1 MNTRETQDSVIR
13 LPTIRESNRAM
24 TARVQQRSQER
35 LLESVRRTFK
45 VDLQDKETFNF
56 SDPFFSWT
64 KFRESAYKL
73 AESQM
78 QEANA
83 ENTFGQLLRA
93 GINML
98 ANQWYELVE
107 TNHESIG
114 GSTVSTHALELH
126 APLNRGAVPRRVVK
140 GGRFPETKI
149 AGLDIQILN
158 EKFGALV
165 GFERELFD
173 DDQTGQIAQRAK
185 DIGENMRILE
195 DAWFFQRF
203 IGTAGSY
210 AGDVIPASQ
219 TYATVWAP
227 ASAPFT
233 GGGYNRPA
241 SYVAFTPANVQLGD
255 IALMN
260 QLDLLGNKMLV
271 NPNTL
276 LVGTQNKF
284 SARTMLNSEWY
295 PSTATVKIGGGGGT
309 DSTLGTSFARNVM
322 EGLYNLV
329 VSRFF
334 SSTGKGWSIG
344 EAGKGI
350 IFQRRDALEVIQENP
365 MSGMA
370 FTNDIFQF
378 RSRARWEPD
387 WIDPRFWWLGNDGSV

>member
-1 MNTRETQDSVIR
+1 MKTKETKESIIAN
-13 LPTIRESNRAM
+13 PGIRESNREV
-24 TARVQQRSQER
+24 TARVQER
-35 LLESVRRTFK
+35 TSEMLAESIRRAFK
-45 VDLQDKETFNF
+45 VDLSDKEKFNF
-56 SDPFFSWT
+56 QDPFFSWT

-73 AESQM
+73 AEANM

-93 GINML
+93 GINMI

-114 GSTVSTHALELH
+114 GTTVSTHAIELH
-126 APLNRGAVPRRVVK
+126 APLHRGAVPRRVVK
-140 GGRFPETKI
+140 GGRFPDTRV
-149 AGLDIQILN
+149 AGLDIQIVN

-185 DIGENMRILE
+185 DIGEQMRILE

-210 AGDVIPASQ
+210 AGDAIPASQ
-219 TYATVWAP
+219 TYSAGVWYTS
-227 ASAPFT
+227 ASPLP
-233 GGGYNRPA
+233 GGGFNRPTA
-241 SYVAFTPANVQLGD
+241 YGVFSEPNVQFADLS
-255 IALMN
+255 LMN
-260 QLDLLGNKMLV
+260 QLDLLGNKLLV

-276 LVGTQNKF
+276 LVGTSNKF
-284 SARTMLNSEWY
+284 SARTLLNSEWY
-295 PSTATVKIGGGGGT
+295 PSTSAQKVGGGAGADTGIGT
-309 DSTLGTSFARNVM
+309 TFAKNVL

-329 VSRFF
+329 VSRFLP
-334 SSTGKGWSIG
+334 TKAWALG

-365 MSGMA
+365 ASGMA
-370 FTNDIFQF
+370 FTNDLYQF

-387 WIDPRFWWLGNDGSV
+387 WIDPRFWFLGNDGTV